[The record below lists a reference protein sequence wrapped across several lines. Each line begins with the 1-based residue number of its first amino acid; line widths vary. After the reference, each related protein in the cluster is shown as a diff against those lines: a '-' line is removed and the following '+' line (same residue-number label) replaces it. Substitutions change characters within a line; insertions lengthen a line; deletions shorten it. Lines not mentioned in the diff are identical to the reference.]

1 MADSEREHLNTLT
14 FSVVKEPWAG
24 MDSNHQR
31 FRVTDLQSA
40 AFNQFGAPTRKGI
53 VTALPVLF
61 ALYSFCVNASG
72 HECGFVAVIASPVA
86 RHNIITYH
94 SSFGS
99 ATNWVCPEGQDCQ
112 RRSVKDLIPH
122 QVIVCL
128 PFLRTIVKKKG
139 EKILPERGN
148 FWLV

>member
-1 MADSEREHLNTLT
+1 MGRDGFEPPVFQVSRIYSPLPSTNSAHLPE
-14 FSVVKEPWAG
+14 K
-24 MDSNHQR
+24 D
-31 FRVTDLQSA
+31 
-40 AFNQFGAPTRKGI
+40 I

-112 RRSVKDLIPH
+112 RSFGDGSYPSPSDCV
-122 QVIVCL
+122 
-128 PFLRTIVKKKG
+128 FTISQDNRQEKG
-139 EKILPERGN
+139 EKNLPERGN
-148 FWLV
+148 FGLV

>member
-1 MADSEREHLNTLT
+1 
-14 FSVVKEPWAG
+14 
-24 MDSNHQR
+24 
-31 FRVTDLQSA
+31 
-40 AFNQFGAPTRKGI
+40 

-72 HECGFVAVIASPVA
+72 HEWDSWLFIASPVA

-94 SSFGS
+94 SSFGLS
-99 ATNWVCPEGQDCQ
+99 HELGLSRRTRLVKD
-112 RRSVKDLIPH
+112 RSVMVFTPH

-139 EKILPERGN
+139 EKNLPERGN
-148 FWLV
+148 FGLV